1 MASCLK
7 CGNDLQQCQCSCKN
21 CENIVFNPVLAY
33 CQFSLE
39 NYSVIEVSKAIEQYF
54 CNEDVAAAR
63 DMLRHL
69 FMDRLDE
76 LEIKKIATR
85 KSSPNRTCLE
95 ANASDVSEAVYHL
108 LNSMDP
114 PRFATM
120 DLKKLPI
127 LTAVLANTRSQ
138 AEAVLMLEKKML
150 QVEQRLAEHSNV
162 LRKHDE
168 NITTCLANRSDR
180 SSVKSGS
187 YMGGTSVVHDKPL
200 SQDAF
205 NLSLP
210 PPMAGFGASGRQA
223 QQSTSLTKNDD
234 HSSSSWSAVV
244 SCAQKDEAYST
255 SDLEGQPWQMQRHE
269 RLRRQSQQKQNGV
282 KGEVSATATAANQD
296 SNRRRHTS
304 CLQGCASNTQVKA
317 GDGPNRDLWIFN
329 VHKDMDDT
337 VLKNFITEGGST
349 KEREVKIRLFEARY
363 KKDADSKQFRL
374 TIGKCDYEYVYKAEF
389 WPLDVSVRKYWVT
402 SNEKSKAQADKSS

>member
-1 MASCLK
+1 MANCLK
-7 CGNDLQQCQCSCKN
+7 CGSDLQQCQCSCKN

-39 NYSVIEVSKAIEQYF
+39 NYNVIEVSKAIEQYF

-63 DMLRHL
+63 DMLRNL

-76 LEIKKIATR
+76 LDIKKIATR

-114 PRFATM
+114 PRFATLE
-120 DLKKLPI
+120 LKKLPI

-138 AEAVLMLEKKML
+138 AEAVMMLEKKML
-150 QVEQRLAEHSNV
+150 QVEQHLAEHSSI
-162 LRKHDE
+162 LRRQDE
-168 NITTCLANRSDR
+168 NITSLTGRNER
-180 SSVKSGS
+180 SSVKPGS
-187 YMGGTSVVHDKPL
+187 NIGGVPATHDKFKL
-200 SQDAF
+200 A
-205 NLSLP
+205 LP

-223 QQSTSLTKNDD
+223 QQAESLIRKGE
-234 HSSSSWSAVV
+234 HPSPSWSAVAA
-244 SCAQKDEAYST
+244 CAQKDEAYSD
-255 SDLEGQPWQMQRHE
+255 SECDSQPWQMQRHE
-269 RLRRQSQQKQNGV
+269 RLRKQSQQQQKSAMGV
-282 KGEVSATATAANQD
+282 ASTTATVGSQD
-296 SNRRRHTS
+296 NNRRRYTS
-304 CLQGCASNTQVKA
+304 CLQGSAKNTQVKA

-337 VLKNFITEGGST
+337 VLQNFIKEGGST
-349 KEREVKIRLFEARY
+349 KERNVKIRLFEARY

-374 TIGKCDYEYVYKAEF
+374 TIGKCDYEYVYQAAF
-389 WPLDVSVRKYWVT
+389 WPIDVSVRKYWVSST
-402 SNEKSKAQADKSS
+402 EKSTAQVDKNS